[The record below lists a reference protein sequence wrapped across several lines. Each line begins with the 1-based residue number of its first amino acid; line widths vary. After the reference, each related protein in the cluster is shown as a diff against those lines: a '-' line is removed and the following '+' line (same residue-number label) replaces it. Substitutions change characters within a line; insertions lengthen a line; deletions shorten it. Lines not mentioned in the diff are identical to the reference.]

1 MENRKTEKIEMMPIR
16 SLWKNRA
23 FLLVWGSGTAGTI
36 GLQIYTLVIP
46 LLVYDMS
53 QSALAM
59 SGMRVMEFLPNVLLG
74 MVAGV
79 IVDRLNRKKVMVAT
93 IGVQWLAI
101 ALLVLLVFS
110 QEIQLWSLFLL
121 GFFFSSAGYF
131 NGNATHS
138 ILPQLIQREQLTEA
152 NAKMSFTG
160 TLISMIGPGL
170 AGLIL
175 AAGSFAGTLVIQFI
189 CITIALIS
197 MLFLPSPAVHK
208 RASKQSF
215 WADMKEGIQ
224 ELLQNKTL
232 LTPTIATIFQ
242 NFASSMVLGVLI
254 FFAVDRL
261 GSTETEVGFM
271 LSFGAV
277 GGLLGALM
285 VKKLTLT
292 FARGKLY
299 TYTILGNTI
308 GYTLLLVADSWWVI
322 GISLAVRTFAIT
334 ISNVL
339 YFAIRQEFTPNHM
352 LGRVAGTSSMLMKLA
367 LPAGL
372 LAAGLWAEVFEIR
385 ILFLFTIIITA
396 AIFLTMFRTTFH
408 KQVT

>member
-1 MENRKTEKIEMMPIR
+1 MENGEPQNRENRNDADPLAMEKPR
-16 SLWKNRA
+16 VFTCVGQRY
-23 FLLVWGSGTAGTI
+23 AGTI

-160 TLISMIGPGL
+160 TLIRMIGPGL

-208 RASKQSF
+208 RASNQSF
-215 WADMKEGIQ
+215 W
-224 ELLQNKTL
+224 
-232 LTPTIATIFQ
+232 
-242 NFASSMVLGVLI
+242 LI
-254 FFAVDRL
+254 
-261 GSTETEVGFM
+261 
-271 LSFGAV
+271 
-277 GGLLGALM
+277 
-285 VKKLTLT
+285 
-292 FARGKLY
+292 
-299 TYTILGNTI
+299 
-308 GYTLLLVADSWWVI
+308 
-322 GISLAVRTFAIT
+322 
-334 ISNVL
+334 
-339 YFAIRQEFTPNHM
+339 
-352 LGRVAGTSSMLMKLA
+352 
-367 LPAGL
+367 
-372 LAAGLWAEVFEIR
+372 
-385 ILFLFTIIITA
+385 
-396 AIFLTMFRTTFH
+396 
-408 KQVT
+408 